1 LSPNLQ
7 KIPNRFSICL
17 FIILS
22 FLLLFIPEDLS
33 NNIKL
38 TTASPLAPVQKTITR
53 TGNFFSNGV
62 QKVLSIFGSA
72 AENKMLKEKVFNLQ
86 NEIIKQRNFIT
97 LLNQKLDTVSKF
109 QKNWNKEEKPF
120 IANIIGYDTSNFR
133 RSILID
139 IGKKH
144 GVSINDVVVF
154 ETALVGRISA
164 IGISTSRV
172 MLITDP
178 ASNVPSRFLKSRI
191 QGIVQ
196 GESNA
201 LCTIK
206 FIPRNTSVEEG
217 DKVISSGIGGI
228 FPQSLYIGDV
238 VTVKE
243 KSAQLFKEVTLKPR
257 IDISKLEYVLVV
269 KNKKSDLKE

>member
-1 LSPNLQ
+1 MSPNLQ

-33 NNIKL
+33 NHIKL
-38 TTASPLAPVQKTITR
+38 TTASPLAPVQKTISR
-53 TGNFFSNGV
+53 TANFFSNGV
-62 QKVLSIFGSA
+62 HKVFSIFRSA
-72 AENKMLKEKVFNLQ
+72 AENKMLKEKIFNLQ
-86 NEIIKQRNFIT
+86 NEIIKQQNFIT
-97 LLNQKLDTVSKF
+97 LLNQKLNTVSKF

-120 IANIIGYDTSNFR
+120 IANIIGYETSNFR

-164 IGISTSRV
+164 SGISTSRV

-201 LCTIK
+201 LCSIK
-206 FIPRNTSVEEG
+206 YIPRNTSVEEG

-269 KNKKSDLKE
+269 KNKISDLQE

>member
-1 LSPNLQ
+1 MFYGIRNLSPNFQ
-7 KIPNRFSICL
+7 KIPNRFSICF
-17 FIILS
+17 FIIIS

-33 NNIKL
+33 NHIKL
-38 TTASPLAPVQKTITR
+38 TIASPLAPVQKTISL

-62 QKVLSIFGSA
+62 QKVLSIFRSA

-86 NEIIKQRNFIT
+86 NEIIKQQNFIT
-97 LLNQKLDTVSKF
+97 LLNKKLDTISKF

-201 LCTIK
+201 LCTMNGLCS
-206 FIPRNTSVEEG
+206 FP
-217 DKVISSGIGGI
+217 SSPI
-228 FPQSLYIGDV
+228 
-238 VTVKE
+238 
-243 KSAQLFKEVTLKPR
+243 
-257 IDISKLEYVLVV
+257 
-269 KNKKSDLKE
+269 